1 MPEGNEIHRWAE
13 RHAAAFAGKPVRV
26 DGPQGRFVDFD
37 VLDGRKLL
45 RVMAVGKHLGYDFGK
60 DRILH
65 VHLGLQGDF
74 TEGSGPLP
82 AVRGA
87 LRLRMWNAE
96 KVKLPAAPGESK
108 RHGWYSEDDG
118 TGHIA
123 PEQVAW
129 VELRGPMDCTVYTNA
144 MWEKLLERLGPDPL
158 NGDAPDKAFAKIAK
172 SKKPIAALLMEQD
185 VIAGVGNIYR
195 AELLYR
201 ARINPFVLGKD
212 VPIEGLKKIWKDV
225 GPLMRAGMVDRRI
238 VTTLAKDRPHKT
250 GQALKEEAHYVYRR
264 QGKPCFVCGTKVMK
278 MEGFAGRN
286 LYWCPVCQADATKR
300 V

>member
-1 MPEGNEIHRWAE
+1 
-13 RHAAAFAGKPVRV
+13 
-26 DGPQGRFVDFD
+26 
-37 VLDGRKLL
+37 
-45 RVMAVGKHLGYDFGK
+45 
-60 DRILH
+60 
-65 VHLGLQGDF
+65 
-74 TEGSGPLP
+74 
-82 AVRGA
+82 
-87 LRLRMWNAE
+87 MWSAE

-144 MWEKLLERLGPDPL
+144 QWEKLLERLGPDPL
-158 NGDAPDKAFAKIAK
+158 NGDAPDRAFAKIAK
-172 SKKPIAALLMEQD
+172 SRKPIAALLMEQD

-201 ARINPFVLGKD
+201 ARMNPFVLGKD
-212 VPIEGLKKIWKDV
+212 VPIEGLKKIWKDL

-286 LYWCPVCQADATKR
+286 LYWCPVCQADATES